1 MAIRAIIFDLGGVL
15 LEIDWQRYQE
25 DQQSEWMSEDLRPY
39 EQLNARMLQLLKRLR
54 PTYTLA
60 TICNG
65 GSRQA
70 MMRKFRLHELVDL
83 MVFDEEE
90 GISKPDE
97 RLYLLTLE
105 RLGIR
110 LEESVFVD
118 DKDENVEAARR
129 LGIAGI
135 HFKNARQAIQELDAL
150 LNTGENAL

>member
-39 EQLNARMLQLLKRLR
+39 EGLNARMLQLLKRLR

-90 GISKPDE
+90 GISKPDK

-110 LEESVFVD
+110 PEEAVFVD

-129 LGIAGI
+129 LGIPGI

-150 LNTGENAL
+150 LNTGKNAL